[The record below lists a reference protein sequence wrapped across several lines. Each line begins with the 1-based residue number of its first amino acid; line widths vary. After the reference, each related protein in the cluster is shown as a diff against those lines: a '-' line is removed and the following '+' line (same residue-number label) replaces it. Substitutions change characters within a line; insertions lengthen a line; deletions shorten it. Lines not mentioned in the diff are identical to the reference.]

1 VIENLSAVELA
12 DQVKTGALS
21 AEQVTD
27 TFLLRAKRLDPALHS
42 LLHLASDAASAAA
55 RAVDQK
61 RKDGKALGALAGVPI
76 VIKDN
81 LCVRGMPMTCGSRIL
96 EGYVPPYDA
105 HVIERLRAEDAVL
118 IGKANMDEFAM
129 GSSNEHSAYGPTRNP
144 WNTACAPGGSSGGSA
159 VATAARLAPLAL
171 GSDTGGSVR
180 QPAAFCG
187 VTAIKPTYGRVSR
200 YGLVA
205 YASSLDQVGP
215 FGRDVRDAARLLSV
229 ISGHDGRDA
238 TSVARPSEDF
248 EAACGRDVRGLKVGV
263 VRGLDANGNAPSV
276 NAAFAAALAT
286 FKQLGCEIV
295 EVDLEHLKHAVA
307 TYYLLATAEASSNL
321 ARFDGMRYG
330 PRVTGS
336 DLLRTYGDTRT
347 AGFGH
352 EVKRRIMLGTYA
364 LSAGYYDA
372 FYLKAQRVRTLIA
385 NDYVQAFA
393 RCDVIAT
400 PTAPT
405 PAWKLGEKTS
415 DPLAMYLA
423 DIYTLPAN
431 LAGIPAL
438 STPAGLDPEGMPIGI
453 QLAAK
458 AFEETRLIA
467 LTHAFEA
474 ATGFAKLLPKAY
486 A

>member
-1 VIENLSAVELA
+1 VIEAESAVSLA
-12 DQVKTGALS
+12 DKVRSGALD
-21 AEQVTD
+21 AEQVTQ
-27 TFLLRAKRLDPALHS
+27 TFLARAERFDGGLNS
-42 LLHLASDAASAAA
+42 LLYVASDAARSQA
-55 RAVDQK
+55 RAIDDK
-61 RKDGKALGALAGVPI
+61 RKRGEKLGLLAGVPV

-81 LCVRGMPMTCGSRIL
+81 LCVRGMPVTCGSRIL

-105 HVIERLRAEDAVL
+105 HVIERLLAEDAVL

-129 GSSNEHSAYGPTRNP
+129 GSSNEHSAYGPARNP
-144 WNTACAPGGSSGGSA
+144 WDTTRAPGGSSGGSA

-205 YASSLDQVGP
+205 FASSLDQVGP
-215 FGRDVRDAARLLSV
+215 FGRDVRDAARLLRV
-229 ISGHDGRDA
+229 IAGHDARDA
-238 TSVARPSEDF
+238 TSVERATEDYDS
-248 EAACGRDVRGLKVGV
+248 ACGRDVRGMRVGV
-263 VRGLDANGNAPSV
+263 VRGLDAGGNAPSV
-276 NAAFAAALAT
+276 NASFEAALAT
-286 FKQLGCEIV
+286 FSKLGCEIV
-295 EVDLEHLKHAVA
+295 EIDLAHLKHAVA
-307 TYYLLATAEASSNL
+307 TYYIVATAEASSNL

-330 PRVTGS
+330 LRVTGS
-336 DLLRTYGDTRT
+336 DLNSTYGATRT
-347 AGFGH
+347 AGFGR

-385 NDYVQAFA
+385 NDYVAAFA

-405 PAWKLGEKTS
+405 PAFKLGEKTS

-423 DIYTLPAN
+423 DIYTLPPS

-438 STPAGLDPEGMPIGI
+438 SAPAGFDADGMPIGI
-453 QLAAK
+453 QLAAP
-458 AFEETRLIA
+458 AFEEARLVA
-467 LTHAFEA
+467 LTHAFEG
-474 ATGFAKLLPKAY
+474 ATDFAKRHPKAY